1 VNRDNDRGII
11 MGRLDGKV
19 AAITGGA
26 GGIGGATVRRFLEE
40 GAKVAFCDTD
50 AEKGNAFEQQL
61 ATGAAFFMP
70 ADVSREADAE
80 RFIDQA
86 ASRFGR
92 VDVLVNN
99 AAIRNYVDVTEASA
113 ESWDRVLGVNL
124 KGFAFCAKAAITR
137 MRESGGGVV
146 VNLASVRSLVA
157 GPKCVQYDTTK
168 AAILGLT
175 RSMARD
181 HAADGVRVMA
191 VGPGPIFT
199 DFHESRAAEIGQT
212 HEQYKAW
219 FGADTMMNRP
229 GTPLEVANA
238 ILFVASDEASF
249 LTGTCIFVDG
259 GQTGL

>member
-1 VNRDNDRGII
+1 
-11 MGRLDGKV
+11 MGRLDAKV

-50 AEKGNAFEQQL
+50 AARGTAFEKSLGTRDAYFVQC
-61 ATGAAFFMP
+61 
-70 ADVSREADAE
+70 DVSRESEAAG
-80 RFIDQA
+80 FIEQTV
-86 ASRFGR
+86 SRFGR
-92 VDVLVNN
+92 IDVLVNN

-137 MRESGGGVV
+137 MRGTGGGVV

-157 GPKCVQYDTTK
+157 GPRCVQYDTTK

-181 HAADGVRVMA
+181 HAKDRVRVMA

-199 DFHESRAAEIGQT
+199 DFHEKRAAGLGQT
-212 HEQYKAW
+212 HEQYCEE
-219 FGADTMMNRP
+219 FGADTMLNRP
-229 GTPLEVANA
+229 GTPVEVANA
-238 ILFVASDEASF
+238 ILFLASDEASF
-249 LTGTCIFVDG
+249 MTGTCVFVDG

>member
-1 VNRDNDRGII
+1 
-11 MGRLDGKV
+11 MGRLNAKV

-50 AEKGNAFEQQL
+50 AARGTAFEKSLGTRDAYFVQC
-61 ATGAAFFMP
+61 
-70 ADVSREADAE
+70 DVSRESEAAG
-80 RFIDQA
+80 FIEQTV
-86 ASRFGR
+86 SRFGR
-92 VDVLVNN
+92 IDVLVNN
-99 AAIRNYVDVTEASA
+99 AAIRNYVDVTEATA
-113 ESWDRVLGVNL
+113 ESWDRILGVNL
-124 KGFAFCAKAAITR
+124 KGFAFCAKAAISR
-137 MRESGGGVV
+137 MRTQGGGVV

-181 HAADGVRVMA
+181 HAPDNVRVMA

-199 DFHESRAAEIGQT
+199 DFHEKRAVELGQT
-212 HEQYKAW
+212 HAQYCEV
-219 FGADTMMNRP
+219 FGADTMLNRP
-229 GTPLEVANA
+229 GKPLEVANA

-249 LTGTCIFVDG
+249 MTGTCIFVDG
-259 GQTGL
+259 GQTAL

>member
-1 VNRDNDRGII
+1 
-11 MGRLDGKV
+11 MGRMEGKV

-26 GGIGGATVRRFLEE
+26 GGIGAATARRFLEE
-40 GAKVAFCDTD
+40 GASVAFCDTD
-50 AEKGNAFEQQL
+50 TARGEALEKEL
-61 ATGAAFFMP
+61 ATERAFFTTV
-70 ADVSREADAE
+70 DVSREEDAARLVAE
-80 RFIDQA
+80 TVA
-86 ASRFGR
+86 RFGR
-92 VDVLVNN
+92 IDVLVNN

-124 KGFAFCAKAAITR
+124 KGFAFCAKAAIAA

-199 DFHESRAAEIGQT
+199 DFHEKRAAELGQT
-212 HEQYKAW
+212 HDEYRKV
-219 FGADTMMNRP
+219 FGADTMMDRP
-229 GTPLEVANA
+229 GTPREVANA

-249 LTGTCIFVDG
+249 MTGTCVFVDG
-259 GQTGL
+259 GQTAL

>member
-1 VNRDNDRGII
+1 
-11 MGRLDGKV
+11 MARLDGKI

-50 AEKGNAFEQQL
+50 AER
-61 ATGAAFFMP
+61 GAAFEKALATRDAFFVQC
-70 ADVSREADAE
+70 DVSRESE
-80 RFIDQA
+80 A
-86 ASRFGR
+86 AGFVEQTVSRFGR
-92 VDVLVNN
+92 IDVLVNN
-99 AAIRNYVDVTEASA
+99 AAIRNYVDVTEASG

-137 MRESGGGVV
+137 MRANGGGVV

-181 HAADGVRVMA
+181 HAPDGVRVMA

-199 DFHESRAAEIGQT
+199 DFHEKRAAELGQT
-212 HEQYKAW
+212 HEQYCKD
-219 FGADTMMNRP
+219 FGADTMLDRP
-229 GTPLEVANA
+229 GTPQEVANV
-238 ILFVASDEASF
+238 ILFLASDEASF
-249 LTGTCIFVDG
+249 LTGTCVFVDG
-259 GQTGL
+259 GQTAL

>member
-1 VNRDNDRGII
+1 
-11 MGRLDGKV
+11 MGRMDGKV

-26 GGIGGATVRRFLEE
+26 GGIGAATVSRFLEE
-40 GAKVAFCDTD
+40 GARVAFCDLDT
-50 AEKGNAFEQQL
+50 EKGIAFEKRL
-61 ATGAAFFMP
+61 GIADAFFMS
-70 ADVSREADAE
+70 ADVSQEMDAA
-80 RFIDQA
+80 RFIEETV
-86 ASRFGR
+86 SRFGR
-92 VDVLVNN
+92 LDVLVNN

-124 KGFAFCAKAAITR
+124 KGFAFCAKAAIIA
-137 MRESGGGVV
+137 MKNANGGVV

-181 HAADGVRVMA
+181 HAPDNVRVMA

-199 DFHESRAAEIGQT
+199 DFHEKRAEELGQT
-212 HEQYKAW
+212 HDEYKKE
-219 FGADTMMNRP
+219 FGVDTMLNRP
-229 GTPLEVANA
+229 GAPVEVANA

-249 LTGTCIFVDG
+249 MTGTCVFVDG

>member
-1 VNRDNDRGII
+1 
-11 MGRLDGKV
+11 MGRMQGKV

-26 GGIGGATVRRFLEE
+26 GGIGGETVRRFLEE

-50 AEKGNAFEQQL
+50 SEKGDRFELEL
-61 ATGAAFFMP
+61 ATGDAFFMR
-70 ADVSREADAE
+70 ADVSREPEAAGFVDE
-80 RFIDQA
+80 T

-92 VDVLVNN
+92 IDVLVNN

-113 ESWDRVLGVNL
+113 ESWEQVLGVNL
-124 KGFAFCAKAAITR
+124 LGFAFCAKAAISQ
-137 MRESGGGVV
+137 MRRTGGGVV

-181 HAADGVRVMA
+181 HAPDNVRVMA

-199 DFHESRAAEIGQT
+199 DFHARRAEELGQS
-212 HEQYKAW
+212 HEQYKTA
-219 FGADTMMNRP
+219 FGVDTMMDRP
-229 GTPLEVANA
+229 GTPREVANA
-238 ILFVASDEASF
+238 IAFVASDEASF
-249 LTGTCIFVDG
+249 MTGTCIYVDG

>member
-1 VNRDNDRGII
+1 

-40 GAKVAFCDTD
+40 GAKVAFCDRD
-50 AEKGNAFEQQL
+50 GEKGVAFEKVLQGE
-61 ATGAAFFMP
+61 GAEAFFMQC
-70 ADVSREADAE
+70 DVSREVEGA
-80 RFIDQA
+80 RFIDEVV
-86 ASRFGR
+86 SRYGR
-92 VDVLVNN
+92 IDVLVNN
-99 AAIRNYVDVTEASA
+99 AAIRNYQDVTEASA

-124 KGFAFCAKAAITR
+124 RGFVHCAKAAIAK
-137 MRESGGGVV
+137 MRDAGGGVV

-181 HAADGVRVMA
+181 HAADKVRVMA

-199 DFHESRAAEIGQT
+199 DFHEQRAGELGQT
-212 HEQYKAW
+212 HEAYCKE
-219 FGADTMMNRP
+219 FGADTMMDRP
-229 GTPLEVANA
+229 GTPREVANA

-249 LTGTCIFVDG
+249 LTGTCVFVDG

>member
-1 VNRDNDRGII
+1 
-11 MGRLDGKV
+11 
-19 AAITGGA
+19 
-26 GGIGGATVRRFLEE
+26 
-40 GAKVAFCDTD
+40 
-50 AEKGNAFEQQL
+50 
-61 ATGAAFFMP
+61 
-70 ADVSREADAE
+70 
-80 RFIDQA
+80 
-86 ASRFGR
+86 
-92 VDVLVNN
+92 
-99 AAIRNYVDVTEASA
+99 
-113 ESWDRVLGVNL
+113 
-124 KGFAFCAKAAITR
+124 
-137 MRESGGGVV
+137 MRQSGGGVV

-199 DFHESRAAEIGQT
+199 DFHENRAAELGQT
-212 HEQYKAW
+212 HDQYKAH

-238 ILFVASDEASF
+238 ILFVASEEASF
-249 LTGTCIFVDG
+249 MTGTCIYVDG

>member
-1 VNRDNDRGII
+1 
-11 MGRLDGKV
+11 MGRMDGKV

-26 GGIGGATVRRFLEE
+26 GGIGAATVRRFLEE
-40 GAKVAFCDTD
+40 GARVAFCDLD
-50 AEKGNAFEQQL
+50 SEK
-61 ATGAAFFMP
+61 GAAFEKRLGTADSFFTS
-70 ADVSREADAE
+70 ADVSQEMDTA
-80 RFIDQA
+80 RFIEETM
-86 ASRFGR
+86 SRFGR

-124 KGFAFCAKAAITR
+124 LGFAFCAKAAIPA
-137 MRESGGGVV
+137 MKNVGGGVV
-146 VNLASVRSLVA
+146 VNIASVRSLKA

-181 HAADGVRVMA
+181 HAADNVRVMA

-199 DFHESRAAEIGQT
+199 DFHEKRAEEMGQT
-212 HEQYKAW
+212 HDEYKKE
-219 FGADTMMNRP
+219 FGADTMLNRP
-229 GTPLEVANA
+229 AEPVEVANV

-249 LTGTCIFVDG
+249 MTGTCVFVDG
-259 GQTGL
+259 GETGN